1 MNLKVRVLDMIITS
15 YRNTYANLNMYLQNK
30 ISDSKRLDLKKIK
43 PSYKTISATE
53 KRKNEYTKGYI

>member
-1 MNLKVRVLDMIITS
+1 MIITS

-43 PSYKTISATE
+43 PSYKTITATE